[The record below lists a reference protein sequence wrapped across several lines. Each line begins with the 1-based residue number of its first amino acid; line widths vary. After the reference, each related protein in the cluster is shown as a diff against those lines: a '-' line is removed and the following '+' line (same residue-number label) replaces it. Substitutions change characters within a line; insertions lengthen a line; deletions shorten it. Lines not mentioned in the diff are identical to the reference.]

1 MQSLELWTGDLVRHS
16 YYNFGQ
22 ETKTKLDIHY
32 NYGHETK
39 LDSH

>member
-22 ETKTKLDIHY
+22 ETKLDIHY